1 RSSTDRS
8 ASAARSKPTRCRTRS
23 ASCSGARASRVP
35 TRRRWKS
42 LSLADLWF
50 GLFVVIIAGYV
61 ILDGFDLG
69 VGILHPFVA
78 RTDEERRVSLNSIG
92 PIWDGNEVWLVV
104 GGGVLFAAFP
114 IVYAALF
121 SGFYVA
127 LMLVLLFLILRTVA
141 IEFRSKRPAPG
152 WRATWD
158 WIFSI
163 ASFALAL
170 LLGVALGNVIAG
182 VPLTSSGDIQI
193 SSVLD
198 LLKPFPL
205 LVGVTAIAMLALHGG
220 LYLEVKTEGEMHDR
234 VRGSLPIVGV
244 AFAVLGAAVAI
255 SMLSRDYEVV
265 QAYKDSPWLAIIPL
279 AAAAAFGMI
288 WRYRSKGREVAAFF
302 SSCVMLGLL
311 LVSAGVGMYP
321 DLLVSTTGS
330 TYNMTVTNAS
340 SSHTTLVVMLVV
352 AIVGLPF
359 VLLYTAGV
367 QYLFRGK
374 VKLSS
379 DSY

>member
-1 RSSTDRS
+1 M
-8 ASAARSKPTRCRTRS
+8 
-23 ASCSGARASRVP
+23 
-35 TRRRWKS
+35 
-42 LSLADLWF
+42 
-50 GLFVVIIAGYV
+50 FVAIIAGYV

-69 VGILHPFVA
+69 VGILHPFAA
-78 RTDEERRVSLNSIG
+78 RSDEERRISLNSIG

-121 SGFYVA
+121 SGFYWA

-141 IEFRSKRPAPG
+141 IEFRSQRRSPG

-158 WIFSI
+158 GIFSV
-163 ASFALAL
+163 ASYALAL

-182 VPLTSSGDIQI
+182 VPLSSSGDIVI

-205 LVGVTAIAMLALHGG
+205 LVGVTAIAMLALHGA
-220 LYLEVKTEGEMHDR
+220 LYLEVKTEGAMHER
-234 VRGSLPIVGV
+234 VRRRLPGLGAI
-244 AFAVLGAAVAI
+244 FAVLGVAVAVV
-255 SMLSRDYEVV
+255 MLLEDYEVV
-265 QAYKDSPWLAIIPL
+265 QAYQDHVWLAIFPL

-288 WRYRSKGREVAAFF
+288 WRYRAQGRDAAAFF

-311 LVSAGVGMYP
+311 LISAGVGMYP
-321 DLLVSTTGS
+321 DLLVSTTDPA
-330 TYNMTVTNAS
+330 YNMTVSNAAS
-340 SSHTTLVVMLVV
+340 ATMTLEVMLVV

-374 VKLSS
+374 VRLSP

>member
-1 RSSTDRS
+1 VR
-8 ASAARSKPTRCRTRS
+8 
-23 ASCSGARASRVP
+23 
-35 TRRRWKS
+35 TRRRWRS

-50 GLFVVIIAGYV
+50 GLFVLIIGGYV

-78 RTDEERRVSLNSIG
+78 RTDEERRLSLNSIG

-121 SGFYVA
+121 SGFYIA

-141 IEFRSKRPAPG
+141 IEFRSKRDAPG
-152 WRATWD
+152 WRRTWD
-158 WIFSI
+158 SIFSI

-182 VPLTSSGDIQI
+182 VPLNGSGDIVI
-193 SSVLD
+193 SSILD
-198 LLKPFPL
+198 LLKPFPV

-220 LYLEVKTEGEMHDR
+220 LYLAVKTEGPMYDR
-234 VRGSLPIVGV
+234 VRRRLPALGVIFALLGVGV
-244 AFAVLGAAVAI
+244 AIWTVVEDYEVFTAFRDHWWLDEFPVAAAVAF
-255 SMLSRDYEVV
+255 E
-265 QAYKDSPWLAIIPL
+265 AI
-279 AAAAAFGMI
+279 
-288 WRYRSKGREVAAFF
+288 WWYRAKGRDTAAFF

-321 DLLVSTTGS
+321 DLLVSTTNPA
-330 TYNMTVTNAS
+330 YNMTVTNAS
-340 SSHTTLVVMLVV
+340 SAHPTLEVLLVV

-374 VKLSS
+374 VKLSPE
-379 DSY
+379 SY

>member
-1 RSSTDRS
+1 M
-8 ASAARSKPTRCRTRS
+8 
-23 ASCSGARASRVP
+23 
-35 TRRRWKS
+35 
-42 LSLADLWF
+42 SLADLWF

-69 VGILHPFVA
+69 VGILHPFAA
-78 RTDEERRVSLNSIG
+78 RTDEERRISLNSIG

-114 IVYAALF
+114 VVYAALF

-127 LMLVLLFLILRTVA
+127 LMLVLLFLILRAVA
-141 IEFRSKRPAPG
+141 IEFRSKRDSAA
-152 WRATWD
+152 WRSFWD
-158 WIFSI
+158 WVFSI
-163 ASFALAL
+163 SSIALAL

-182 VPLTSSGDIQI
+182 VPLASSGDIVI

-220 LYLEVKTEGEMHDR
+220 LYLEVKTEGPMHER
-234 VRGSLPIVGV
+234 VRGWLPALGAI
-244 AFAVLGAAVAI
+244 FAVLGLAVAI
-255 SMLSRDYEVV
+255 WTVAEDYEVFT
-265 QAYKDSPWLAIIPL
+265 AFRDHWWLDEFPL
-279 AAAAAFGMI
+279 AAAAAFGAI
-288 WRYRSKGREVAAFF
+288 WWYRAKARDTAAFF
-302 SSCVMLGLL
+302 SSCVMLAFLL
-311 LVSAGVGMYP
+311 LSAGVGMYP
-321 DLLVSTTGS
+321 DLLISTTDPA
-330 TYNMTVTNAS
+330 YNMTVSNAAS
-340 SSHTTLVVMLVV
+340 AQTTLEVMLVV

-374 VKLSS
+374 VRLSP

>member
-1 RSSTDRS
+1 M
-8 ASAARSKPTRCRTRS
+8 
-23 ASCSGARASRVP
+23 
-35 TRRRWKS
+35 
-42 LSLADLWF
+42 SLADLWF
-50 GLFVVIIAGYV
+50 ALFVVIIAGYV

-69 VGILHPFVA
+69 VGILHPFAA
-78 RTDEERRVSLNSIG
+78 RTDEERRISLNSIG

-114 IVYAALF
+114 VVYAALF

-127 LMLVLLFLILRTVA
+127 LMLVLLFLILRAVA
-141 IEFRSKRPAPG
+141 IEFRSKRESAA
-152 WRATWD
+152 WRSFWD
-158 WIFSI
+158 RVFSI
-163 ASFALAL
+163 SSIALAL

-182 VPLTSSGDIQI
+182 VPLARSGDIVI

-220 LYLEVKTEGEMHDR
+220 LYLEVKTEGPMHDR
-234 VRGSLPIVGV
+234 VRGWLPSLG
-244 AFAVLGAAVAI
+244 ALFAVLGIAVAI
-255 SMLSRDYEVV
+255 WTAIEDYDVFTAFRDHW
-265 QAYKDSPWLAIIPL
+265 WLDEFPL
-279 AAAAAFGMI
+279 AAAAAFGAI
-288 WRYRSKGREVAAFF
+288 WWYRAKGRDTAAFF
-302 SSCVMLGLL
+302 SSCVMLAFLL
-311 LVSAGVGMYP
+311 LSAGVGMYP
-321 DLLVSTTGS
+321 DLLISTTDPA
-330 TYNMTVTNAS
+330 YNMTVSNAAS
-340 SSHTTLVVMLVV
+340 AQTTLEVMLVV

-374 VKLSS
+374 VRLSP